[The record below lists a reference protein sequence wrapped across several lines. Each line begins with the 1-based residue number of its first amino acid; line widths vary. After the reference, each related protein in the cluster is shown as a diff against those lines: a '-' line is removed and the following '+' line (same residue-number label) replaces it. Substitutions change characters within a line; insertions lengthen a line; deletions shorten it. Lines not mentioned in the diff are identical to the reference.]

1 MDVNNVE
8 RINAS
13 IDLLLA
19 MVAEEV
25 AEQEGKEPDEV
36 LPELLASK
44 TAELLYNEES
54 KLWWDG
60 PSAIADAYYK
70 EKNQV

>member
-1 MDVNNVE
+1 MDANNVE
-8 RINAS
+8 KINAS

-25 AEQEGKEPDEV
+25 AEQEDKEPDAV

-54 KLWWDG
+54 KRWWDG

-70 EKNQV
+70 EKKKV